1 MIELSKISKDYY
13 TEAGTVH
20 ALRNIDVKIQSGEF
34 VAIMGQSGSGKSTM
48 LNILGCLDQPTAGQY
63 SLDGINVGDKDDTY
77 RSILRREKFGFV
89 FQSYNLVPRLSAV
102 EQVELPLIYQGAN
115 NKREVALEA
124 LARLNLDDRAHHF
137 PQQLSGGEQQRV
149 AIARSLVV
157 QPQVVFADEPTGALD
172 TQSGKEIMKIFSD
185 LSKEGITIVL
195 ITHEQHIAD
204 QSSRILEMSDGQV
217 VSDTLRARASL

>member
-1 MIELSKISKDYY
+1 MIELSKISKDYH

-102 EQVELPLIYQGAN
+102 EQVELPLIYQGAK

-172 TQSGKEIMKIFSD
+172 IQSGKEIMKIFSD
-185 LSKEGITIVL
+185 LSNEGITIVL

-204 QSSRILEMSDGQV
+204 QSRRILEMSDGQV
-217 VSDTLRARASL
+217 VSDSLQERA

>member
-1 MIELSKISKDYY
+1 MIELKKISKDYH
-13 TEAGTVH
+13 TEAGPVP

-48 LNILGCLDQPTAGQY
+48 LNILGCLDQPTTGQY

-89 FQSYNLVPRLSAV
+89 FQSYNLVPRLTAV

-137 PQQLSGGEQQRV
+137 PQQLSGGQQQRV

-172 TQSGKEIMKIFSD
+172 TQSGKDIMKIFSE
-185 LSKEGITIVL
+185 LSDEGITIVL

-204 QSSRILEMSDGQV
+204 QSSRILEMSDGLV
-217 VSDTLRARASL
+217 VSDTLRAKDPL

>member
-48 LNILGCLDQPTAGQY
+48 LNILGCLDQPTTGQY
-63 SLDGINVGDKDDTY
+63 SLDGINVGDKNDTY

-89 FQSYNLVPRLSAV
+89 FQSYNLVPRLTAV

-137 PQQLSGGEQQRV
+137 PQQLSGGQQQRV

-172 TQSGKEIMKIFSD
+172 TQSGKDIMKIFSE
-185 LSKEGITIVL
+185 LSDEGITIVL

>member
-1 MIELSKISKDYY
+1 MIELSGISKDYF

-20 ALRNIDVKIQSGEF
+20 ALNNININIQSGEF

-48 LNILGCLDQPTAGQY
+48 LNILGCLDQPTAGNY

-89 FQSYNLVPRLSAV
+89 FQSYNLVPRLSAI
-102 EQVELPLIYQGAN
+102 EQVELPLVYQGVK
-115 NKREVALEA
+115 NKKAKALDA
-124 LARLNLDDRAHHF
+124 LARVNLEDRAHHF
-137 PQQLSGGEQQRV
+137 PQQLSGGQQQRV

-172 TQSGKEIMKIFSD
+172 TQSGKDIMKIFSS
-185 LSKEGITIVL
+185 LSLEGITIIL
-195 ITHEQHIAD
+195 ITHEQHIAEKA
-204 QSSRILEMSDGQV
+204 SRILEMSDGQV
-217 VSDTLRARASL
+217 ISDVSSERNMI

>member
-137 PQQLSGGEQQRV
+137 PQQLSGGQQQRV

-172 TQSGKEIMKIFSD
+172 TQSGKDIMKIFSE
-185 LSKEGITIVL
+185 LSDEGITIVL

-204 QSSRILEMSDGQV
+204 QSRRILEMSDGQLV
-217 VSDTLRARASL
+217 FDSLHDRVSL

>member
-137 PQQLSGGEQQRV
+137 PQQLSGGQQQRV

-172 TQSGKEIMKIFSD
+172 TQSGQEIIKIFSD

>member
-137 PQQLSGGEQQRV
+137 PQQLSGGQQQRV

-172 TQSGKEIMKIFSD
+172 TQSGLEIMKIFSD

>member
-137 PQQLSGGEQQRV
+137 PQQLSGGQQQRV

-172 TQSGKEIMKIFSD
+172 TQSGQEIMKIFSD

-204 QSSRILEMSDGQV
+204 QSSRILEMSDGLV
-217 VSDTLRARASL
+217 VSDTLRARDPL

>member
-137 PQQLSGGEQQRV
+137 PQQLSGGQQQRV

>member
-34 VAIMGQSGSGKSTM
+34 VAIMGHSGSGKSTM

-137 PQQLSGGEQQRV
+137 PQQLSGGQQQRV

>member
-1 MIELSKISKDYY
+1 
-13 TEAGTVH
+13 
-20 ALRNIDVKIQSGEF
+20 
-34 VAIMGQSGSGKSTM
+34 MGQSGSGKSTM

-137 PQQLSGGEQQRV
+137 PQQLSGGQQQRV

-172 TQSGKEIMKIFSD
+172 TQSGQEIMKIFSD

-204 QSSRILEMSDGQV
+204 QSSRILEMSDGLV
-217 VSDTLRARASL
+217 VSDTLRAKDPL

>member
-1 MIELSKISKDYY
+1 MIELKKISKDYH

-48 LNILGCLDQPTAGQY
+48 LNILGCLDQPTTGQY

-89 FQSYNLVPRLSAV
+89 FQSYNLVPRLTAV

-137 PQQLSGGEQQRV
+137 PQQLSGGQQQRV

-172 TQSGKEIMKIFSD
+172 TQSGKDIMKIFSE
-185 LSKEGITIVL
+185 LSDEGITIVL

-204 QSSRILEMSDGQV
+204 QSRRILEMSDGQLV
-217 VSDTLRARASL
+217 FDSLHDRVSL

>member
-1 MIELSKISKDYY
+1 
-13 TEAGTVH
+13 
-20 ALRNIDVKIQSGEF
+20 
-34 VAIMGQSGSGKSTM
+34 MGQSGSGKSTM

-137 PQQLSGGEQQRV
+137 PQQLSGGQQQRV

-172 TQSGKEIMKIFSD
+172 TQSGKDIMKIFSE
-185 LSKEGITIVL
+185 LSDEGITIVL
-195 ITHEQHIAD
+195 ITHEPHIAD
-204 QSSRILEMSDGQV
+204 QSRRILEMSDGQLV
-217 VSDTLRARASL
+217 FDSLHDRVSL

>member
-48 LNILGCLDQPTAGQY
+48 LNILGCLDQPTTGQY
-63 SLDGINVGDKDDTY
+63 SLDGINVGDKNDTY

-89 FQSYNLVPRLSAV
+89 FQSYNLVPRLTAV
-102 EQVELPLIYQGAN
+102 EQVELPLIYQGAS
-115 NKREVALEA
+115 NKREIALEA

-137 PQQLSGGEQQRV
+137 PQQLSGGQQQRV

-172 TQSGKEIMKIFSD
+172 TQSGKDIMKIFSE
-185 LSKEGITIVL
+185 LSDEGITIVL

-204 QSSRILEMSDGQV
+204 QSSRILEMSDGQLV
-217 VSDTLRARASL
+217 FDSLHGRNSL